1 VLLRLPKRLWRECL
15 TSYRH
20 THSLEIVNSM
30 YSPLFNKQGAH
41 VTVSKISCFQGELL
55 AAIRMPVS
63 VTLSISNAGPF
74 TFIQHI
80 PLKMCG
86 FFEGGSVVG
95 SITLSS
101 NAAPPGSRI
110 IVQV

>member
-1 VLLRLPKRLWRECL
+1 
-15 TSYRH
+15 
-20 THSLEIVNSM
+20 M